1 MGWTYWAYKHWDDPT
16 TADAS
21 QGLFADDADLAR

>member
-21 QGLFADDADLAR
+21 QGMFTTTPTWAR